1 MIRRTL
7 VLAAA
12 RRLRLYSLFLPVL
25 ILAIAGLAAVSCGGD
40 DATST
45 PLPAATSTPAGP
57 AATATPTV
65 EAMQDEPTTE
75 AMQDEPTTEAMQDEP
90 TTEAMQDEPTTTG
103 PVPTAT
109 ARPAPTATPRPT
121 LVQIFPTATPVRAA
135 TPTPQPLAQR
145 GGRFIA
151 AVTSQNEEIWRRDK
165 GSGGNAVESAIF
177 AFLVDQEQDW
187 SIVPYVANSWSIDAD
202 AAGWEW
208 NLNPAAKFDP
218 AAGAFGGPIDAA
230 ALDFTWN
237 MLMGNIPELAPT
249 IHAGGG
255 RFGGLLESTEIIDP
269 TTWRINFTGV
279 AWDFIYENTV
289 WPTQSPMASPN
300 HILAVSEDESSR
312 NPVGSGPY
320 RMIRHDF
327 GNEILMERVPDHW
340 RVGNSQGFEELWV
353 RIIPEATTRLAML
366 LTGEAHLA
374 DLTGDTQKQARDN
387 GLVVPDIGGLTL
399 TLSLGGLWEP
409 SKGAI
414 DTTIPYVGNQADEAD
429 PNGTWQQAL
438 KVRKALNLAIDRNL
452 INEVFFDGSTEGLSA
467 PLFWPGSVYL
477 PPDMQPYPYDP
488 VEAKRLMV
496 EAGYPNGWPEAF
508 TMQQVRQVGAETGLD
523 IGEYIAQQW
532 EEILDI
538 DVNIVP
544 TDIGDA
550 LADYRRD
557 ENGDRIGRYA
567 GWVIRFSRFR
577 AEPVANLLLFGSC
590 SSCSLALL
598 GGNAEVE
605 RIMDETFNVFDSEAR
620 AIKHRE
626 IAQWFYDNYWNV
638 PIIVH
643 PIYQAYNPDIVAEY
657 PLIRDAS
664 RPLMFERIIPGPGAL
679 Q

>member
-1 MIRRTL
+1 
-7 VLAAA
+7 
-12 RRLRLYSLFLPVL
+12 
-25 ILAIAGLAAVSCGGD
+25 
-40 DATST
+40 
-45 PLPAATSTPAGP
+45 
-57 AATATPTV
+57 
-65 EAMQDEPTTE
+65 
-75 AMQDEPTTEAMQDEP
+75 
-90 TTEAMQDEPTTTG
+90 
-103 PVPTAT
+103 
-109 ARPAPTATPRPT
+109 
-121 LVQIFPTATPVRAA
+121 VRAA

-145 GGRFIA
+145 GGRFIG
-151 AVTSQNEEIWRRDK
+151 AVTTQNEEIWRRDK

-177 AFLVDQEQDW
+177 EFLVDMEPDW
-187 SIVPYVANSWSIDAD
+187 TQGPMVATGWSLSPDAKTWTWNIDQRA
-202 AAGWEW
+202 E
-208 NLNPAAKFDP
+208 FDP
-218 AAGAFGGPIDAA
+218 AAGQFGGPIDAA
-230 ALDFTWN
+230 AVDFTWN
-237 MLMGNIPELAPT
+237 MYMGRIPELAPST
-249 IHAGGG
+249 HSAGS
-255 RFGGLLESTEIIDP
+255 RFSNRLDSTRVIDPITWEIKFTEI
-269 TTWRINFTGV
+269 
-279 AWDFIYENTV
+279 AWDFIYSNTP
-289 WPTQSPMASPN
+289 WPTDSPLANPN
-300 HILAVSEDESSR
+300 HIMNVSEDESITR
-312 NPVGSGPY
+312 PVGSGPY
-320 RMIRHDF
+320 RLVSHDI
-327 GNEILMERVPDHW
+327 GNEILMERVENHW
-340 RVGNSQGFEELWV
+340 RVGDSQGFEEIWV

-374 DLTGDTQKQARDN
+374 DLTGETQLQARN
-387 GLVVPDIGGLTL
+387 AGLVVPNIGGLTL
-399 TLSLGGLWEP
+399 TLSLAGLFEP
-409 SKGAI
+409 SAGEI
-414 DTTIPYVGNQADEAD
+414 DTTIPYVGNQADEDD
-429 PNGTWQQAL
+429 PNGTWQRAW
-438 KVRKALNLAIDRNL
+438 KVRKALNLAIDREA
-452 INEVFFDGSTEGLSA
+452 INEVFFQGTTEGLSA

-605 RIMDETFNVFDSEAR
+605 RIMDETFNVFDSQAR

-643 PIYQAYNPDIVAEY
+643 PIYQAYNPDFVAEY

-664 RPLMFERIIPGPGAL
+664 RPLMFERIIPGAKAL
-679 Q
+679 AQ

>member
-1 MIRRTL
+1 
-7 VLAAA
+7 V
-12 RRLRLYSLFLPVL
+12 VQ
-25 ILAIAGLAAVSCGGD
+25 
-40 DATST
+40 
-45 PLPAATSTPAGP
+45 
-57 AATATPTV
+57 ATP
-65 EAMQDEPTTE
+65 
-75 AMQDEPTTEAMQDEP
+75 
-90 TTEAMQDEPTTTG
+90 
-103 PVPTAT
+103 
-109 ARPAPTATPRPT
+109 
-121 LVQIFPTATPVRAA
+121 

-145 GGRFIA
+145 GGRFIG
-151 AVTSQNEEIWRRDK
+151 AVTTQNEEIWRRDK

-177 AFLVDQEQDW
+177 EFLVDMEPDW
-187 SIVPYVANSWSIDAD
+187 TQGPMVATGWSLSPDAKTWTWNIDQRA
-202 AAGWEW
+202 E
-208 NLNPAAKFDP
+208 FDP
-218 AAGAFGGPIDAA
+218 AAGQFGGPIDAA
-230 ALDFTWN
+230 AVDFTWN
-237 MLMGNIPELAPT
+237 MYMGRIPELAPST
-249 IHAGGG
+249 HSAGS
-255 RFGGLLESTEIIDP
+255 RFSNRLDSTRVIDP
-269 TTWRINFTGV
+269 TTWEIKFTEI
-279 AWDFIYENTV
+279 AWDFIYSNTP
-289 WPTQSPMASPN
+289 WPTDSPLANPN
-300 HILAVSEDESSR
+300 HIMNVSEDESITR
-312 NPVGSGPY
+312 PVGSGPY
-320 RMIRHDF
+320 RLVSHDI
-327 GNEILMERVPDHW
+327 GNEILMERVPAHW
-340 RVGNSQGFEELWV
+340 RVGDSQGFEEIWV

-374 DLTGDTQKQARDN
+374 DLTGETQLQARN
-387 GLVVPDIGGLTL
+387 AGLVVPNIGGLTL
-399 TLSLGGLWEP
+399 TLSLAGLFEP
-409 SKGAI
+409 SAGEI